1 MVSSFHISVVVAD
14 SGRLYKRA
22 SRTVMSKV
30 YFYYSAMNAG
40 KSTVLLQSSYN
51 YQERG
56 MNTLVLAPALDTR
69 SGPGKVASRIGLSAV
84 AQSFIREDDLF
95 ALAEQDHA
103 RRVLSCVLVDEAQFL
118 TKAQVEQLT
127 DLADRLRIP
136 VLCYGL
142 RTDFLGNL
150 FEGSQWLLAWADN
163 LIEIKTICHCGRK
176 ATMVLRLDASG
187 APVKTG
193 AQIEIGGNDRYVSVC
208 RRHYKASQA
217 AWLL

>member
-1 MVSSFHISVVVAD
+1 
-14 SGRLYKRA
+14 
-22 SRTVMSKV
+22 MSKV

-56 MNTLVLAPALDTR
+56 MNTLVFAPAMDTR
-69 SGPGKVASRIGLSAV
+69 SGTGKVASRIGLSAD
-84 AQSFIREDDLF
+84 ARAFARDENLF
-95 ALAEQDHA
+95 ELTEETHNKTP
-103 RRVLSCVLVDEAQFL
+103 LSCVLVDEAQFL
-118 TKAQVEQLT
+118 TKTQVEQLT
-127 DLADRLRIP
+127 DVADRLRIP

-150 FEGSQWLLAWADN
+150 FEGSLWLLAWADN
-163 LIEIKTICHCGRK
+163 LIELKTICHCGRK

-187 APVKTG
+187 APVKSG
-193 AQIEIGGNDRYVSVC
+193 AQIEIGGNERYVSVC
-208 RRHYKASQA
+208 RRHYKDSQA

>member
-1 MVSSFHISVVVAD
+1 
-14 SGRLYKRA
+14 
-22 SRTVMSKV
+22 MSKI

-56 MNTLVLAPALDTR
+56 MNTLVFAPALDTR
-69 SGPGKVASRIGLSAV
+69 AGAGKVASRIGLSAD
-84 AQSFIREDDLF
+84 ARAFTREENLF
-95 ALAEQDHA
+95 TITEAEHA
-103 RRVLSCVLVDEAQFL
+103 KRVLSCVLVDEAQFL

-127 DLADRLRIP
+127 DLADRLRLP

-150 FEGSQWLLAWADN
+150 FEGSLWLLAWADN
-163 LIEIKTICHCGRK
+163 LIELKTICHCGRK

-193 AQIEIGGNDRYVSVC
+193 AQIEIGGNERYVSVC
-208 RRHYKASQA
+208 RRHYKDSQS

>member
-1 MVSSFHISVVVAD
+1 
-14 SGRLYKRA
+14 
-22 SRTVMSKV
+22 MSKV

-56 MNTLVLAPALDTR
+56 MNTLVFAPAFDTR
-69 SGPGKVASRIGLSAV
+69 SGAGKVASRIGLSAEARAFARDENLV
-84 AQSFIREDDLF
+84 ALTEEEHSKRP
-95 ALAEQDHA
+95 
-103 RRVLSCVLVDEAQFL
+103 LSCVLVDEAQFL

-127 DLADRLRIP
+127 DIADRLRIP

-150 FEGSQWLLAWADN
+150 FEGSLWLLAWADN
-163 LIEIKTICHCGRK
+163 LIELKTICHCGRK

-187 APVKTG
+187 APLKTG
-193 AQIEIGGNDRYVSVC
+193 AQIEIGGNERYVSVC
-208 RRHYKASQA
+208 RRHYKDSQS

>member
-1 MVSSFHISVVVAD
+1 
-14 SGRLYKRA
+14 
-22 SRTVMSKV
+22 MSKV

-69 SGPGKVASRIGLSAV
+69 AGVGKVASRIGLSAE
-84 AQSFIREDDLF
+84 ARAFGREENLF
-95 ALAEQDHA
+95 TIAETQHTKG
-103 RRVLSCVLVDEAQFL
+103 VLSCVLVDEAQFL

-150 FEGSQWLLAWADN
+150 FEGSLWLLAWADN
-163 LIEIKTICHCGRK
+163 LIELKTICHCGRK
-176 ATMVLRLDASG
+176 ATMVLRLDAAG
-187 APVKTG
+187 APVKSG
-193 AQIEIGGNDRYVSVC
+193 AQIEIGGNERYVSVC
-208 RRHYKASQA
+208 RRHYKDSQS

>member
-1 MVSSFHISVVVAD
+1 
-14 SGRLYKRA
+14 
-22 SRTVMSKV
+22 MSKV

-51 YQERG
+51 YNERG
-56 MNTLVLAPALDTR
+56 MHTLVFAPALDTR
-69 SGPGKVASRIGLSAV
+69 AGVGKVASRIGLSAE
-84 AQSFIREDDLF
+84 ARAFNREENLF
-95 ALAEQDHA
+95 TIAEEEHTK
-103 RRVLSCVLVDEAQFL
+103 RVLSCVLVDEAQFL

-142 RTDFLGNL
+142 RTDFMGNL
-150 FEGSQWLLAWADN
+150 FEGSLWLLAWADN
-163 LIEIKTICHCGRK
+163 LIELKTICHCGRK

-187 APVKTG
+187 APVKSG
-193 AQIEIGGNDRYVSVC
+193 AQIEIGGNERYVSVC
-208 RRHYKASQA
+208 RRHYKDSQS